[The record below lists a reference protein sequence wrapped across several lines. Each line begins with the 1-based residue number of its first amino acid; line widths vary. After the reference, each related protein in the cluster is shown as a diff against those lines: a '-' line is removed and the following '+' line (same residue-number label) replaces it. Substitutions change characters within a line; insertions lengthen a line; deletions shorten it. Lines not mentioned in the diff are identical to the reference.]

1 MNILNR
7 LYNWIRLKKRFNGD
21 ESRNVVDGMA
31 KARRLYKE
39 LAIKAHPDR
48 NPYKRDLAEEITAR
62 LTSSKFN
69 YMSLLELKKEIEEKL

>member
-7 LYNWIRLKKRFNGD
+7 LYNRIRFKKKFKRD

-48 NPYKRDLAEEITAR
+48 NPHKRELAEEITAR
-62 LTSSKFN
+62 LTNNKFN
-69 YMSLLELKKEIEEKL
+69 YMALLELKKEIEKKL